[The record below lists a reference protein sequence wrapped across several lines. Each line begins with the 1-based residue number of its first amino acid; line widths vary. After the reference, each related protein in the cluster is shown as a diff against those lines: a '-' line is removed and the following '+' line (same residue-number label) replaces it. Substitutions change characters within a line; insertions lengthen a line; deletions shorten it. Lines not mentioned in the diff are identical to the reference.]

1 MPEASAFEYTVVRVV
16 PQVER
21 EEFVNAGVILFCR
34 TRRFLG
40 CRIELD
46 EARLL
51 ALAPTVDL
59 PAVRAQL
66 DLIRLVCS
74 GGPEAGSIGELDQAE
89 RFRWLA
95 APRSTVIQTS
105 PVHNGLCRDPQRALD
120 DLFEKLVARHPDD
133 RAP

>member
-1 MPEASAFEYTVVRVV
+1 VPEASAFEYTVVRVV

-46 EARLL
+46 QARLL
-51 ALAPTVDL
+51 ALAPAVDL
-59 PAVRAQL
+59 PTVRAQL
-66 DLIRLVCS
+66 DLIPLVCS
-74 GGPEAGSIGELDQAE
+74 GGPEAGPIGELDQAE

-95 APRSTVIQTS
+95 SPRSTVIQTS
-105 PVHNGLCRDPQRALD
+105 PVHNGLCRDPQHALD
-120 DLFEKLVARHPDD
+120 DLFDRLVAQSPED
-133 RAP
+133 RAT